1 MDPGV
6 GGSGAGGHMP
16 NATPVAAPRASSTT
30 RRRGLIRA
38 ALAAFVLGALLIAG
52 RRFYDGLYRLRDAP
66 PLLLAAI
73 ALLWL
78 ASRYPAADV
87 MRVSLRALGHRIGRY
102 EAFMLQMVQS
112 YGNVLVPRA
121 GIGMPALYMKLRH
134 ATPVA
139 DLGAVQMLPMTLM
152 QVFTIGVVGLIS
164 QAALLAP
171 GGAKPDRPMAAAFA
185 VVATACVAPLM
196 VPIPSG
202 RFGHGR
208 LALFLTRLV
217 SAWQKLGRSR
227 PLLARVAL
235 THAATLFVR
244 ALRVML
250 CFRAINADV
259 SYSGALAASLLADLA
274 FVFAITPSGLG
285 FREAAVVYAARVM
298 GTTGDVALAAAVLDR
313 LISTACNV
321 VVGQIGVWQF
331 VRPVLASR
339 AEAPASGVLD
349 QR

>member
-1 MDPGV
+1 
-6 GGSGAGGHMP
+6 MP
-16 NATPVAAPRASSTT
+16 NATPVASPRASSTA

-38 ALAAFVLGALLIAG
+38 AVAGFVLGALLIVG
-52 RRFYDGLYRLRDAP
+52 RRFYDELYRLRDAP
-66 PLLLAAI
+66 PLLVAAI
-73 ALLWL
+73 ALLAL

-87 MRVSLRALGHRIGRY
+87 MRVALRALGHRIGRY

-112 YGNVLVPRA
+112 YGNVFVPRA

-134 ATPVA
+134 DTPFA
-139 DLGAVQMLPMTLM
+139 DFGAVQILPMTLM

-171 GGAKPDRPMAAAFA
+171 GGAEPDRPMAAVFA
-185 VVATACVAPLM
+185 VVAAACVAPLM
-196 VPIPSG
+196 LPIPAN
-202 RFGHGR
+202 RFGHGK
-208 LALFLTRLV
+208 LALFLSRLV
-217 SAWQKLGRSR
+217 GAWQKLGRSR

-235 THAATLFVR
+235 THAAMLLVR
-244 ALRVML
+244 ALRVIL
-250 CFRAINADV
+250 CFRAVGADV

-298 GTTGDVALAAAVLDR
+298 GTTGDIALAAAVLDR
-313 LISTACNV
+313 LISTACNI

-331 VRPVLASR
+331 VQPVLRSRTRVSTEAGTEASA
-339 AEAPASGVLD
+339 AE
-349 QR
+349 R